1 MADRDPTS
9 LSSAEAESVMSYD
22 PRKDLIAASVEG
34 MAAAHAIQFLTDTIL
49 AFEGEIGAK
58 IIARDR
64 LAGAVEKAALRL
76 EEVRNG

>member
-9 LSSAEAESVMSYD
+9 LSSAEAEGVMSYD
-22 PRKDLIAASVEG
+22 PRKDFVAASVEG
-34 MAAAHAIQFLTDTIL
+34 MGAARAIQLLTDAIL
-49 AFEGEIGAK
+49 SIEWEIGAK

-64 LAGAVEKAALRL
+64 LAGAVEMAARRL